1 MKGEEK
7 HSVFDLTSKVIDFS
21 VITEENG
28 DPTTLVILAEEEL
41 VLVDL
46 TTETWPVMLFQT
58 YKFLKMVQPEYQV
71 NHRNH
76 SCGGMGQIIPL
87 KSPGK
92 GVPPQPPPRGYSDY
106 PCFGCS
112 T

>member
-46 TTETWPVMLFQT
+46 TTETWPVMLFFKLIKNLKIKT
-58 YKFLKMVQPEYQV
+58 ERVSAYKHEIGSLW
-71 NHRNH
+71 NL
-76 SCGGMGQIIPL
+76 SI
-87 KSPGK
+87 
-92 GVPPQPPPRGYSDY
+92 
-106 PCFGCS
+106 
-112 T
+112 

>member
-46 TTETWPVMLFQT
+46 T
-58 YKFLKMVQPEYQV
+58 
-71 NHRNH
+71 R
-76 SCGGMGQIIPL
+76 SIAC
-87 KSPGK
+87 
-92 GVPPQPPPRGYSDY
+92 
-106 PCFGCS
+106 
-112 T
+112 

>member
-46 TTETWPVMLFQT
+46 TTETWPVILFQN
-58 YKFLKMVQPEYQV
+58 YKKIENKPERISAYTLKCKIGTLS
-71 NHRNH
+71 HC
-76 SCGGMGQIIPL
+76 SCG
-87 KSPGK
+87 
-92 GVPPQPPPRGYSDY
+92 
-106 PCFGCS
+106 

>member
-46 TTETWPVMLFQT
+46 TTETWPVMLFQN
-58 YKFLKMVQPEYQV
+58 YKK
-71 NHRNH
+71 
-76 SCGGMGQIIPL
+76 IKKI
-87 KSPGK
+87 SPKEFRPIHESARLGAW
-92 GVPPQPPPRGYSDY
+92 GI
-106 PCFGCS
+106 
-112 T
+112 

>member
-58 YKFLKMVQPEYQV
+58 YEKIQKQARRVSACKHE
-71 NHRNH
+71 
-76 SCGGMGQIIPL
+76 I
-87 KSPGK
+87 
-92 GVPPQPPPRGYSDY
+92 
-106 PCFGCS
+106 
-112 T
+112 

>member
-58 YKFLKMVQPEYQV
+58 YKKFKKHARISVQLLITCREDFFSEICLQLCL
-71 NHRNH
+71 N
-76 SCGGMGQIIPL
+76 QI
-87 KSPGK
+87 K
-92 GVPPQPPPRGYSDY
+92 
-106 PCFGCS
+106 
-112 T
+112 

>member
-21 VITEENG
+21 VITEESG

-58 YKFLKMVQPEYQV
+58 YKK
-71 NHRNH
+71 
-76 SCGGMGQIIPL
+76 
-87 KSPGK
+87 K
-92 GVPPQPPPRGYSDY
+92 G
-106 PCFGCS
+106 FGL
-112 T
+112 